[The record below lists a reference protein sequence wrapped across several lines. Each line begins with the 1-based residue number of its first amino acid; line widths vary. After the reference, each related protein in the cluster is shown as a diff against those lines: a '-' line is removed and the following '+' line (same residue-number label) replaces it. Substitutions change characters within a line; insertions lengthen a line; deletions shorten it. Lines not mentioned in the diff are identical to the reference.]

1 MKKKGLWLM
10 LISMVFCLTAEAQH
24 RSEAEA
30 REIANKYLQS
40 INGKAPRRQL
50 QRASFTG
57 RRRAGAVTGD
67 NAYYIFNDTEGNA
80 FVIISADERLKDV
93 LGHCDRNTFN
103 TETAPEAL
111 KRLLDEYADQYEWV
125 QGEPVGEQ
133 RTAPRR
139 LPNYLITDTLPYKN
153 VPPLVKTRWGQGY
166 PYNKYCPF
174 LDTEQCITGCLATS
188 MAQVMNYHKYP
199 DVGSGSMS
207 YTSRTNE
214 IALEADFDDP
224 ECYDWDHMRLSY
236 SGSYTT
242 AQADAVAKLM
252 RLCGIGLG
260 MDYGTNWSEAD
271 YSDIPYPLHTFF
283 GYSRNVVYLQRSCFK
298 SDEWIQVI
306 TNELLHG
313 RPVIY
318 NGNDEDDG
326 GHSFVLD
333 GVINKKRFH
342 INWGWEGNCDG
353 YFALDALSPY
363 SGTKYTLYQSAIINI
378 SPTDVG
384 VHQDIYYADDFSVS
398 ATQVRTLQKFMATL
412 HNVWNYSNSAT
423 SKIETTTF
431 NGYLGIATYTTGM
444 ELIRVLAKKTVNN
457 RMYWGWGEM
466 SFEVSISASR
476 FPQNDSCYVVPVII
490 NSKNEITPIRTLNGE
505 TDAVL
510 AVKKSSTAILLK
522 TLTQAEEEAKTD
534 AIAPTR
540 ATKIQE
546 GSVFDLS
553 GRKMNSATLARQ
565 RQIVVRNGRK
575 YISAPGR

>member
-1 MKKKGLWLM
+1 MKKKGLWLV
-10 LISMVFCLTAEAQH
+10 LIGMVISLTAEAQH

-30 REIANKYLQS
+30 REIASKYLQS

-57 RRRAGAVTGD
+57 PRRGGAVTED

-93 LGHCDRNTFN
+93 LGHCDRNTF
-103 TETAPEAL
+103 EADAAPEAL
-111 KRLLDEYADQYEWV
+111 KRLLDEYADQYELV
-125 QGEPVGEQ
+125 QGEPVGERRTVQ
-133 RTAPRR
+133 RK
-139 LPNYLITDTLPYKN
+139 LPNYLITDPLPYKN
-153 VPPLVKTRWGQGY
+153 VSPLIKTTWGQRY
-166 PYNKYCPF
+166 PYNKYCPK
-174 LDTEQCITGCLATS
+174 LGTQRCITGCLATA

-199 DVGSGSMS
+199 DVGSGTMS
-207 YTSRTNE
+207 YTSKTNS
-214 IALEADFDDP
+214 ITLDADFDDP
-224 ECYDWDHMRLSY
+224 DCYDWDNMRLSY
-236 SGSYTT
+236 SGSYST
-242 AQADAVAKLM
+242 AQADAVANLM
-252 RLCGIGLG
+252 KLCGIGLG
-260 MDYGTNWSEAD
+260 MDYGTDWSEAD
-271 YSDIPYPLHTFF
+271 YSDIPYPMHTFF
-283 GYSRNVVYLQRSCFK
+283 GYSRNVVYLQRNCFK
-298 SDEWIQVI
+298 SDEWVQVI

-318 NGNDEDDG
+318 NGNDDDNG

-333 GVINKKRFH
+333 GVRNKNRFH
-342 INWGWEGNCDG
+342 INWGWDGNYDG

-363 SGTKYTLYQSAIINI
+363 SGMDYTLYHCAIINI

-398 ATQVRTLQKFMATL
+398 ATQVRNSQRFTATL

-423 SKIETTTF
+423 SKIDTTTF
-431 NGYLGIATYTTGM
+431 KGYMGIATYTTEM
-444 ELIRVLAKKTVNN
+444 ELIRVLTKNIVNN

-466 SFEVSISASR
+466 TFEVSISSSR

-490 NSKNEITPIRTLNGE
+490 NSMNEVTPIRTLNGE

-510 AVKKSSTAILLK
+510 AVKKSSTTMLLK
-522 TLTQAEEEAKTD
+522 TLTQAEEEAID
-534 AIAPTR
+534 AIVPTR

-553 GRKMNSATLARQ
+553 GRKMNSATPERQ
-565 RQIVVRNGRK
+565 RQIVVKNGKK
-575 YISAPGR
+575 YVSVPR

>member
-1 MKKKGLWLM
+1 
-10 LISMVFCLTAEAQH
+10 
-24 RSEAEA
+24 
-30 REIANKYLQS
+30 
-40 INGKAPRRQL
+40 
-50 QRASFTG
+50 
-57 RRRAGAVTGD
+57 
-67 NAYYIFNDTEGNA
+67 
-80 FVIISADERLKDV
+80 
-93 LGHCDRNTFN
+93 
-103 TETAPEAL
+103 
-111 KRLLDEYADQYEWV
+111 
-125 QGEPVGEQ
+125 
-133 RTAPRR
+133 
-139 LPNYLITDTLPYKN
+139 
-153 VPPLVKTRWGQGY
+153 
-166 PYNKYCPF
+166 
-174 LDTEQCITGCLATS
+174 
-188 MAQVMNYHKYP
+188 
-199 DVGSGSMS
+199 
-207 YTSRTNE
+207 
-214 IALEADFDDP
+214 
-224 ECYDWDHMRLSY
+224 
-236 SGSYTT
+236 
-242 AQADAVAKLM
+242 
-252 RLCGIGLG
+252 
-260 MDYGTNWSEAD
+260 
-271 YSDIPYPLHTFF
+271 
-283 GYSRNVVYLQRSCFK
+283 VVYLQRSCFK

-363 SGTKYTLYQSAIINI
+363 SGTKYTLYQNAIINI

-431 NGYLGIATYTTGM
+431 NGYMGIATYTTGM